1 MTDGW
6 RHSAVELI
14 QDQSTL
20 TLATADAS
28 GPWSAPVYFVL
39 FDDRFYFFSSPRSR
53 HIQQAELSGQAAA
66 SLFADTESWQAI
78 RGIQMKGKIE
88 RVRSI
93 PLSLSVV
100 AVYLARFPFTR
111 DFFPGNPA
119 PDLEAFFTC
128 FNARLFEFSPEQVF
142 YIDNRHGLG
151 NRRLIEW

>member
-14 QDQSTL
+14 RDQSTL

-28 GPWSAPVYFVL
+28 GPWSAPVYFV
-39 FDDRFYFFSSPRSR
+39 FSDDSFYFFSSPRSR

-66 SLFADTESWQAI
+66 SLFADMDSWQAI
-78 RGIQMKGKIE
+78 RGLQMEGSIE

-93 PLSLSVV
+93 SISLGVI

-111 DFFPGNPA
+111 DFFPGNPT

-128 FNARLFEFSPEQVF
+128 FKARLYEFSPKQVF
-142 YIDNRHGLG
+142 YIDNRNGLG
-151 NRRLIEW
+151 KRRLIDW

>member
-1 MTDGW
+1 MTDQW

-28 GPWSAPVYFVL
+28 GPWSAPVYFVF
-39 FDDRFYFFSSPRSR
+39 FDDRFYFFSSPQSR

-66 SLFADTESWQAI
+66 SLFADMDSWQAI
-78 RGIQMKGKIE
+78 RGLQMEGAIE

-93 PLSLSVV
+93 SISLSVI
-100 AVYLARFPFTR
+100 AVYLARFPFTC
-111 DFFPGNPA
+111 DFFPGNPT

-128 FNARLFEFSPEQVF
+128 FKARLYEFSPKQVF
-142 YIDNRHGLG
+142 YIDNRNGLG
-151 NRRLIEW
+151 KRRLIDW